1 MAAPQ
6 RFVELETL
14 VGHKFTVDPKSVTN
28 IMTDPAGRTV
38 ARITRM
44 ERDQTG
50 YLVVLKGSEEE
61 VRKVLAR
68 DD

>member
-1 MAAPQ
+1 MAVPQ
-6 RFVELETL
+6 RFVELETFA
-14 VGHKFTVDPKSVTN
+14 GHKLTVDPKSITD
-28 IMTDPAGRTV
+28 IMTDPTGRTV

-61 VRKVLAR
+61 LRKVLAGEG
-68 DD
+68 

>member
-1 MAAPQ
+1 MATPQ

-14 VGHKFTVDPKSVTN
+14 AGYKLTVDPKAVTD
-28 IMTDPAGRTV
+28 IMTDPTGRTV

-61 VRKVLAR
+61 VRKVLAG
-68 DD
+68 DG